1 MSAENNMPE
10 PSQWLDLYGDRL
22 FRYALARVRL
32 DDVAEDLL
40 QETLLAAIQGFSK
53 FNQQASVYSWLVSIL
68 KNKIID
74 YFRKSKRELPLLDD
88 AAMGE
93 DLLEEQF
100 DDVGHWQMNL
110 VDWGSPDKCIQNQEF
125 WTVFYRCR
133 DRLPEAMARLF
144 MLRLDGF
151 STEEC
156 CQLLDMANANQLLVA
171 LSRARMKLRQ
181 CLDVSWFASG
191 GA

>member
-110 VDWGSPDKCIQNQEF
+110 VDWGSPDKCLQNQEF

-133 DRLPEAMARLF
+133 DRLPEAMAR
-144 MLRLDGF
+144 
-151 STEEC
+151 
-156 CQLLDMANANQLLVA
+156 
-171 LSRARMKLRQ
+171 
-181 CLDVSWFASG
+181 
-191 GA
+191 